1 MFTFIIAGS
10 RITPATDSSSAA
22 ASASASLKGTTR
34 VAAAVPRAKP
44 SP

>member
-10 RITPATDSSSAA
+10 RITPATVSSNAA
-22 ASASASLKGTTR
+22 TSASASLKGTTR
-34 VAAAVPRAKP
+34 VASAVPRAKP